1 MKKAIVIGGSNGIGL
16 AISQQLIKQNY
27 YVIIVDRES
36 PKEDLFKK
44 DTYSYIASNLLDFDS
59 SLFQELAKDSD
70 VNLLMI
76 TAGIGRVCSFE
87 NLHLGEIRNLLT
99 INLSSIIQIL
109 SIFYPRIK
117 NKTPFYC
124 GVMGSIAGLI
134 SSPLFSVYAAS
145 KAGLCRFIESVN
157 IELETFGTS
166 NRILNVSPGSL
177 KGTRFNGGEN
187 DLTQNQDLANTIIDL
202 MLKSKELFIPQY
214 EQIYKSVLE
223 KYHTDAHSYGLHS
236 YKYKQESG
244 RLQDEKKAIIGYLSG
259 TFDLFHVGHLNL
271 LKRAKEQCDYLIVGV
286 HNSGKW
292 KGKETFIPLEER
304 KRIVSSCKYVDR
316 VVDSCIEDSDA
327 WSLYHY
333 NRLFVGSD
341 YKGTERFN
349 RYEEYF
355 KDKGVK
361 IVYFPYTKG
370 TSSTKL
376 RTLIESGL
384 SNIKSVKDNKD

>member
-244 RLQDEKKAIIGYLSG
+244 RLQNEKKAIIGYLSG